1 MIDGPSGWHIGEGMA
16 RVRCVRGALAL
27 VTLLCAGD
35 ARALCSPSGLDAVRA
50 EIVAAVPPD
59 CAPPRLRRTFE
70 HARRRAAAATEHVV
84 VDCTLGTR
92 LRLGRVQRP
101 LERAARTARRAAAV
115 GITTADCALLYQTE
129 LGRLEADLVAA
140 ANGTTTTLPPRATT
154 TTTQPTCTFV
164 TLEVDK
170 GDCTGV
176 TSIPRGVVKCGA
188 GCDVQTF
195 TVPVSRP
202 LRLVGTP
209 APGDTGVTFDT
220 DCDDDGTVPIA
231 TATPPDCALSC
242 DCSSG
247 R

>member
-1 MIDGPSGWHIGEGMA
+1 MA
-16 RVRCVRGALAL
+16 RVRCGLGALAL
-27 VTLLCAGD
+27 GAFVCAAD
-35 ARALCSPSGLDAVRA
+35 ARALCSPSGLDAVRT
-50 EIVAAVPPD
+50 EIASAVPPD
-59 CAPPRLRRTFE
+59 CAPPRLRRAFE

-115 GITTADCALLYQTE
+115 GITTADCALLYQAE

-140 ANGTTTTLPPRATT
+140 ANGTTTTLPPGATT
-154 TTTQPTCTFV
+154 TTTQPTCGFV
-164 TLEVDK
+164 VLEVDK

-188 GCDVQTF
+188 DCDVETF
-195 TVPVSRP
+195 TVPASRP
-202 LRLVGTP
+202 LRLLGTP

-220 DCDDDGTVPIA
+220 DCDDDGTVPLA
-231 TATPPDCALSC
+231 TATPPDCSLSC

-247 R
+247 Q